1 MEQEEISTNY
11 QNYKQTERTQRIDKL
26 PNRLYKFWH
35 YLRSIATHK
44 DNFIIVSRERICYD
58 LEIKDT
64 TLTDYIVGTQTYEHM
79 WSTLGGFL
87 HFSTI
92 YGGNVLVIYN
102 QINKNEEGFKFKTDR
117 IRGSM
122 LDTTDKYRRDTD
134 AKRAKQLQ
142 ELDKS

>member
-1 MEQEEISTNY
+1 MEEKLDYTNY
-11 QNYKQTERTQRIDKL
+11 RHTDRTQRIDKL

-58 LEIKDT
+58 LDIKDT
-64 TLTDYIVGTQTYEHM
+64 TLTDYVVGTQAYAHM
-79 WSTLGGFL
+79 WQTLGGFM
-87 HFSTI
+87 HFATI
-92 YGGNVLVIYN
+92 YGGNILVIYN
-102 QINKNEEGFKFKTDR
+102 QINVKEYGFNFKTDR

-142 ELDKS
+142 ELDKT